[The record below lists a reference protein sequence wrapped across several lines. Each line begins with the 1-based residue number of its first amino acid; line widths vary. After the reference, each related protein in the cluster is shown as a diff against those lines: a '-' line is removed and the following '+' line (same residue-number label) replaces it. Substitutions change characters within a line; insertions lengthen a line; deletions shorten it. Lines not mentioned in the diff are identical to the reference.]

1 MLIHALLLFLG
12 LFLKMSSW
20 MPLKRKINVVM
31 LQRFDKVL
39 QSQTRLSWMNVPQSN
54 SKHARLSLNALFYLT
69 KSALEMVFSLKRA
82 ISYIYPLPFHFAP
95 QQIQEQN
102 R

>member
-1 MLIHALLLFLG
+1 MDER
-12 LFLKMSSW
+12 SSKQ
-20 MPLKRKINVVM
+20 LE
-31 LQRFDKVL
+31 
-39 QSQTRLSWMNVPQSN
+39 
-54 SKHARLSLNALFYLT
+54 ARLSLNALFYFT